1 MLYPSIQELLKVTS
15 NENGEKL
22 NKYSLVMATAK
33 CARIITNDYAQQ
45 RHDAEKK
52 ENKDDK
58 DAAAL
63 VNKDY
68 RDEKAVKN
76 ALREMKDGEF
86 EVYLPGEEG
95 YENATIIVEN
105 YKEPQREIPK
115 YIPLLDK
122 KEDEKEAEEENDEN
136 FSAFDDVDTSELM
149 GASDVFET
157 ENGYTVGDA
166 EEILDNN

>member
-76 ALREMKDGEF
+76 ALRDMNDGEF

-95 YENATIIVEN
+95 YENATVVVEN

-115 YIPLLDK
+115 YIPLSDK
-122 KEDEKEAEEENDEN
+122 KEDEEKEEEADDN
-136 FSAFDDVDTSELM
+136 FGAFDDADTSELM

-157 ENGYTVGDA
+157 EKGYTVGDA
-166 EEILDNN
+166 EEILGNN